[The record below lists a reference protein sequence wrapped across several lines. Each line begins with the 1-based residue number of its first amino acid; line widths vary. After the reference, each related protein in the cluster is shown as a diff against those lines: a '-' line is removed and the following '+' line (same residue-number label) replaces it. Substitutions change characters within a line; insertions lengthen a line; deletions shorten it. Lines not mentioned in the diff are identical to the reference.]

1 MCGLFGI
8 YSDRPVDD
16 LLPMM
21 KRAAGALQHRGPD
34 QEGFYES
41 LTGVAGLAHR
51 RLNVM
56 APENGRQPLASED
69 GSVRAIVNGEFYGS
83 DAIRAELSKCG
94 HTFETAADSEILI
107 HLYEEHGEG
116 CLAHL
121 RGEFAFVLWDEKR
134 RILFA
139 ARDRFGVKPLLY
151 ANDRG
156 TIKLAS
162 EAKALFAAGVK
173 SAWDMES
180 FFFSTSVQYL
190 PQNRSLFAGVEMLP
204 PGHFLLADGNSCSI
218 KCYWDLPVS
227 SAPSSLSATEL
238 IAACSAQVKEAVCIR
253 QRADARV
260 CYQLSGGLD
269 SSSVAGIAARESSGP
284 IDVFNISFPES
295 AYNEFDV
302 AQRTAELL
310 NANLHRVEIDQ
321 NQILQQLPDA
331 VRSSEGLSINGH
343 VAAKYILHQHVRAAG
358 FKVVMTGEG
367 ADEAFF
373 GYTHLRMDHWHSTGQ
388 SVPLNLLKADVTS
401 KGMMLADGESLPL
414 EGALG
419 RFGYLPAWLRAKA
432 TLGWKTRR
440 LLRDDF
446 VNEFAER
453 DPIEE
458 FASLFLANQ
467 ADVFRSRR
475 SWTKTALAG
484 YILNTL
490 GDGTEMPCSVEGR
503 VPYLDHKLWEF
514 LATVPID
521 AQIQAQRDKPLLRDS
536 VKGFVTPEVF
546 QRPKHP
552 FDAPPVS
559 VFAGGQGR
567 EFICDHL
574 NSTAAKLQPFF
585 CPKKIQLQIEEL
597 EKHEQLRQVWDPPL
611 MLFLSTLFLQDLLGP
626 IKKGAVNE

>member
-8 YSDRPVDD
+8 YSDRPVDN

-41 LTGVAGLAHR
+41 PTGLSGLVHR

-56 APENGRQPLASED
+56 APENGRQPLTNED
-69 GSVRAIVNGEFYGS
+69 GSVLAIVNGEFYGS
-83 DAIRAELSKCG
+83 DAVRTELSKRG
-94 HTFETAADSEILI
+94 HSFETATDSEILV
-107 HLYEEHGEG
+107 HLYEEYGKG

-162 EAKALFAAGVK
+162 EAKALFAVGVK
-173 SAWDMES
+173 PAWDMES
-180 FFFSTSVQYL
+180 FFFATSVQYL

-204 PGHFLLADGNSCSI
+204 PGHFLIAEGNSCSI
-218 KCYWDLPVS
+218 DCYWDLPVS
-227 SAPSSLSATEL
+227 SAPSSLSGAEL
-238 IAACSAQVKEAVCIR
+238 IAACSAQVKDAVCIR
-253 QRADARV
+253 QRANARV

-284 IDVFNISFPES
+284 IDLFNISFPES

-302 AQRTAELL
+302 AKRTAEWL
-310 NANLHRVEIDQ
+310 NANLHRVDISQ
-321 NQILQQLPDA
+321 NQILQHLPDA

-343 VAAKYILHQHVRAAG
+343 VAAKYILHQRIQAAG

-367 ADEAFF
+367 ADEAFY
-373 GYTHLRMDHWHSTGQ
+373 GYTHLRMDYWRSTGQ
-388 SVPLNLLKADVTS
+388 SVPVNLLETDVTS

-419 RFGYLPAWLRAKA
+419 RFGCLPAWLRAKA

-446 VNEFAER
+446 VNEFSKR
-453 DPIEE
+453 DPIKE
-458 FASLFLANQ
+458 FASLFLSNHD
-467 ADVFRSRR
+467 DVYGSRS

-484 YILNTL
+484 YILKTL

-514 LATVPID
+514 LADVPID
-521 AQIQAQRDKPLLRDS
+521 SQIQAQRDKPLIRDS

-559 VFAGGQGR
+559 VFAGDEGR
-567 EFICDHL
+567 EFFYDHL
-574 NSTAAKLQPFF
+574 NSEAATSQPFF
-585 CPKKIQLQIEEL
+585 CPQKIQLQIAEL

-611 MLFLSTLFLQDLLGP
+611 MLFLSTLFLQDLLEP
-626 IKKGAVNE
+626 